1 MLLGAGK
8 GGFAPPE
15 PRFASANP
23 FYMEASA
30 LTHAGRRGLLPRRSP
45 VLRLQGDERLVALI
59 RSGQDRAFE
68 ALFDRYHGR
77 LLAFCRS
84 MLKSEQDAEDV
95 LQEVFAAAH
104 KAMLGDERQINVRP
118 WLYRIARNRCL
129 NHLRKPVADGQ
140 DTMDLHPH
148 ENGTT
153 TDDRVQKREELRL
166 LIADVQTLPE
176 TQRTALLL
184 REIDALSYEE
194 IAEAMDGTIPS
205 VKSLLV
211 RARITLAE
219 STEARLLTCD
229 DVRLELAEAA
239 EGLRKASGPVRQHVR
254 GCQECKD
261 FRGQLRS
268 DSKAL
273 AAIFPLGPIALLQA
287 GLLAKLGIGGG
298 AGSGAAS
305 GAAGGSAA
313 VGGGAIGSGAAAGG
327 TAGLGGLSSVG
338 GAIGGALAGKAVAG
352 VATAALLTAGAV
364 EVSDRVGGQDGPAP
378 TPIVAPAPE
387 PEARTG
393 GTRFDAAKN
402 KHKSK
407 VNTTSSKSEDAAA
420 PAAAP
425 LSTDQPVDDLTGG
438 AAAGG
443 LPVDDGTAGG
453 SSDEDGHGGTIV
465 PGVAPIVIVGTGG
478 EGSGGGEGGSG
489 EGGSG
494 ESGPGEGS
502 EDPPPDPDTEDPCV
516 EDPPDTSAEGGEI
529 DPGVEIPEAV
539 NESTD
544 EDACVEDP
552 ESSAASGVEPELPAT
567 A

>member
-1 MLLGAGK
+1 
-8 GGFAPPE
+8 
-15 PRFASANP
+15 
-23 FYMEASA
+23 MEASA

-59 RSGQDRAFE
+59 RSGHDRAFE

-95 LQEVFAAAH
+95 LQEVFVAAH
-104 KAMLGDERQINVRP
+104 KAMLGDDRRINVRP

-129 NHLRKPVADGQ
+129 NHLRKPVPEGQ
-140 DTMDLHPH
+140 DTMDFHPH

-166 LIADVQTLPE
+166 LIADVQMLPE

-229 DVRLELAEAA
+229 EVRLELAEAA

-305 GAAGGSAA
+305 GAAGGSGA

-327 TAGLGGLSSVG
+327 TAGLSGLGSLTSVG

-364 EVSDRVGGQDGPAP
+364 GVSDRVGGRDDPAP
-378 TPIVAPAPE
+378 TPIVAPVADPE
-387 PEARTG
+387 PPRTG
-393 GTRFDAAKN
+393 GTRFDAAKASEKTKAN
-402 KHKSK
+402 KD
-407 VNTTSSKSEDAAA
+407 SSKAQNVAA
-420 PAAAP
+420 PAAPP
-425 LSTDQPVDDLTGG
+425 LLTDQPVDDLTGG
-438 AAAGG
+438 AVAGG
-443 LPVDDGTAGG
+443 LPLGGDNADG
-453 SSDEDGHGGTIV
+453 SSGDGGPDGTIV
-465 PGVAPIVIVGTGG
+465 PGVAPIVIVETGEEETGG
-478 EGSGGGEGGSG
+478 SGGSGGGSGGS
-489 EGGSG
+489 
-494 ESGPGEGS
+494 GEGS
-502 EDPPPDPDTEDPCV
+502 EDPPPDPDAGDQCNEESPDN
-516 EDPPDTSAEGGEI
+516 PPDDVEI
-529 DPGVEIPEAV
+529 DGEVEAPEAD
-539 NESTD
+539 NASADADLCASSGEDTGTST
-544 EDACVEDP
+544 
-552 ESSAASGVEPELPAT
+552 VEPAPRTT